1 MSKQTP
7 EPAAPRRL
15 SFAQKLALAGGAGVA
30 ITGIA
35 PQSADATPIQSTT
48 LPLSPPAT
56 GGGGTSWDVDGDGT
70 PDFRLGNFSAISA
83 SVTELGLARFVVPG
97 SRTSD
102 GFAKLAAGFNV
113 GATMTGAFKFFGSAQ
128 GNVTITDSGL
138 IGPDASS
145 QGWAMGDLGYFGFQF
160 TNSSGVHYGWGQ
172 INIHGATGDF
182 VIGQGFTLTEA
193 YYNGDPNAAIAV
205 GDRGTAVPEIDPA
218 AAGSVLSLVIG
229 SLAMLERRRKLR
241 AADASPTAV
250 SA

>member
-1 MSKQTP
+1 MTMP
-7 EPAAPRRL
+7 THETAAPRRMSL
-15 SFAQKLALAGGAGVA
+15 AQKIALAGGAGVA

-83 SVTELGLARFVVPG
+83 SVTELGLARFVAPG

-113 GATMTGAFKFFGSAQ
+113 GATMTGGFKFFNIDQSQ
-128 GNVTITDSGL
+128 VTITDGGL
-138 IGPDASS
+138 IGPDASG
-145 QGWAMGDLGYFGFQF
+145 QGWAMGDIGYFGFQF

-193 YYNGDPNAAIAV
+193 YYNSVAGAAIAV
-205 GDRGTAVPEIDPA
+205 GAGTAVPEIDPA